1 MPRCKAGSLPEVAP
15 HDPVQPH
22 TSTLAAAAT
31 AQLVVQHHM
40 VRCLVYLSAAVLGAT
55 PAGLEG
61 LHVNLWAG
69 LEISSSRFHQPPPS
83 ARNKAALSVRRL
95 GRGLVRLGCSCL
107 AFRSADS
114 PTA

>member
-1 MPRCKAGSLPEVAP
+1 MPRCKAASLPEVAP
-15 HDPVQPH
+15 HDPVQPD

-83 ARNKAALSVRRL
+83 AWNKAAVSVRRL
-95 GRGLVRLGCSCL
+95 ACAWTRVSSVCW
-107 AFRSADS
+107 
-114 PTA
+114 